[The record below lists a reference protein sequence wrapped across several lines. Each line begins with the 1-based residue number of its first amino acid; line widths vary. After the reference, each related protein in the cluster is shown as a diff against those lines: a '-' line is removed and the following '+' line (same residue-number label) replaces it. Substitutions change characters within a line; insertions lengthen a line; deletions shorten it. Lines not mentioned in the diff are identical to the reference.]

1 MAVLKWCQ
9 DTGIDWHYI
18 QPGKPMQN
26 AFVESFNGS
35 FRDECLNET
44 LFTTLREAKTV
55 IQEWKEDYNLNR
67 PHSSLG
73 NLTPREFALKRNL
86 KNMAA

>member
-1 MAVLKWCQ
+1 
-9 DTGIDWHYI
+9 
-18 QPGKPMQN
+18 MQN

-35 FRDECLNET
+35 FRDECLNES
-44 LFTTLREAKTV
+44 LFTTLAEARTI
-55 IQEWKEDYNLNR
+55 IQEWKEDYNEQR

-73 NLTPREFALKRNL
+73 NLTPCEYVRKLNL